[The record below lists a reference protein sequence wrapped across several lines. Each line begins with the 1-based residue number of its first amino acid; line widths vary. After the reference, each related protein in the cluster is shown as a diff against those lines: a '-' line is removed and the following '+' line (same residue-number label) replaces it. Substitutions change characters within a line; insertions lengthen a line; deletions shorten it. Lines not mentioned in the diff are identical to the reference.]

1 MTKDDFVEKIENG
14 SDIMFSVSGKQF
26 TILTWMD
33 DGIAIGEQHPNDGD
47 LQYYDTAEDLVERF
61 MIDGKP
67 LGAIAS
73 NIKITQYS

>member
-1 MTKDDFVEKIENG
+1 MTKADFVEKIENG

-47 LQYYDTAEDLVERF
+47 LQYYDTAEDLVDSF
-61 MIDGKP
+61 LVDGKP
-67 LGAIAS
+67 LGSLSS

>member
-1 MTKDDFVEKIENG
+1 MTKADFVEKIENG

>member
-1 MTKDDFVEKIENG
+1 MTKAELIEKIENG